1 MSKIAKFFKKIGS
14 AIYQFVDKFIVTPIS
29 TVVYKIQ
36 SKLGKN
42 SKLEKILNRPHIL
55 LYLSLIF
62 AIILFYLVDSKAIM
76 ITSTDVDMLTEQP
89 VRVIYNNSAYVIEGI
104 PETVDITLMGKK
116 SELYLARQLGDNEVV
131 VDLTDY
137 QESDK
142 PVQVKIT
149 YNKPIDNLKYK
160 IDPSYVTVTIRKK
173 VNAIKTI
180 GYDLLNQDS
189 LDEKLSVKDVNL
201 TKTEVV
207 VRGAQETLDKIASIK
222 ALIDLNDPQ
231 FNKKGNYTVD
241 NLNLVAYSNDGEKIN
256 NVEIVATNISA
267 KIELDSFSKN
277 VPVKVITKGKL
288 VDGKAISSIKINEQ
302 DASAFEMTIYGDEE
316 SLSNIT
322 SVPITI
328 DINEQGN
335 NGSKMLNVI
344 VPKPAGI
351 RALSEETISVVLN
364 FDEAKQRTITLSE
377 IVYRNVA
384 SDLVANSTSAATVD
398 VQVIGVEEAL
408 NDLEANLDRITAYID
423 LEEYDETGN
432 YSVPVKIEDIDS
444 RVQFI
449 VTKNINVILSKKK

>member
-1 MSKIAKFFKKIGS
+1 MNKIAKFFKNIGS
-14 AIYQFVDKFIVTPIS
+14 AVYKFVDKFIVTPIS
-29 TVVYKIQ
+29 TLVYKIQ

-42 SKLEKILNRPHIL
+42 NKLEKILNRPHVL

-62 AIILFYLVDSKAIM
+62 AVVLFYLVDSKAIM
-76 ITSTDVDMLTEQP
+76 ITNTDVDMLTEQP
-89 VRVIYNNSAYVIEGI
+89 VRVIYNNSAYVVEGI

-160 IDPSYVTVTIRKK
+160 IDPSYATVTIRKK

-180 GYDLLNQDS
+180 DYDLLNQDS
-189 LDEKLSVKDVNL
+189 LDEKLSVKDVYL

-207 VRGAQETLDKIASIK
+207 VRGAQETLDKIATIK

-231 FNKKGNYTVD
+231 FNKEGNYTVD

-267 KIELDSFSKN
+267 KIELDSFSKK
-277 VPVKVITKGKL
+277 VPIKVITKGKL
-288 VDGKAISSIKINEQ
+288 VDGKAISSIKINDQ
-302 DASAFEMTIYGDEE
+302 DASAFEMTIYGNEE
-316 SLSNIT
+316 ALNNINA
-322 SVPITI
+322 VPITI

-335 NGSKMLNVI
+335 NGSKMLNVT
-344 VPKPAGI
+344 VPKLAGV
-351 RALSEETISVVLN
+351 RALSDETISVVLN
-364 FDEAKQRTITLSE
+364 FGEAKQRTITLSE
-377 IVYRNVA
+377 IVYRNVS
-384 SDLVANSTSAATVD
+384 SDLVANSASAATVD

-408 NDLEANLDRITAYID
+408 NELEGNLDRITAYID
-423 LEEYDETGN
+423 LEEYNEVGN

-444 RVQFI
+444 RIQFI